1 MQINLFKCLCLASFT
16 PFDHMGILQIF
27 SISRCGFWQSELHL
41 TQKNAIIYA
50 TNKELL
56 LFYKVPRHLSIEYI
70 SLIGA
75 NVRAKHEIT
84 YNAKPGVRINFYVQW
99 YCVYCVYH
107 SVPRYLVGT

>member
-1 MQINLFKCLCLASFT
+1 MRINLFKCLCLASFT

-75 NVRAKHEIT
+75 NVRAKHENT
-84 YNAKPGVRINFYVQW
+84 YNAKPDVRINFYVQW
-99 YCVYCVYH
+99 YCVCCVYH